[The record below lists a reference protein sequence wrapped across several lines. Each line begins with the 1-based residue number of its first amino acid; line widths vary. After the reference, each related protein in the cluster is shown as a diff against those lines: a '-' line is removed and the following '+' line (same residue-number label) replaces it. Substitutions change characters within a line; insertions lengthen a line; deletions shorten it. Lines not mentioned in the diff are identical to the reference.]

1 MVLLIKML
9 VLVAALIAA
18 GGTAAAEAPI
28 RVVVWDEQQPSQKE
42 AYDNFLGNCIADH
55 LRTKPEFEVRSLSI
69 KDAQQGL
76 SPEILDFAEV
86 LFWWGH
92 VRQADVKPEVGRA
105 IVERVK
111 AGRLTLVALHSA
123 HWSTPFVEAMNER
136 ARLDLN
142 RQYADL
148 PADKLSI
155 EEVPAQLY
163 KAPKR
168 DTRLTPAADVQKFPD
183 GRVAVRLH
191 LPNCCFPG
199 YRTDGKP
206 SYLRVLDASH
216 PLTSG
221 LAASF
226 SLPQTEMYDEPFHVP
241 APDQVVVEEC
251 WEAGEWFRSV
261 MVWELGRGRVVYIRP
276 GHETFPIFKDQ
287 QMLRLI
293 ENAARFGRVPRE

>member
-1 MVLLIKML
+1 MVLLNKML
-9 VLVAALIAA
+9 VLVAALIVA
-18 GGTAAAEAPI
+18 GGAPAAEAPI

-42 AYDNFLGNCIADH
+42 AYDNFLGNCIANH
-55 LRTKPEFEVRSLSI
+55 LRTRGEFEVRSLSI
-69 KDAQQGL
+69 KDAEQGL

-216 PLTSG
+216 PLASG